1 MHRLV
6 PDQAKAEHCGLF
18 TFLFFL
24 FYFYFFK
31 ENDTLL
37 FARQFCRLLV

>member
-6 PDQAKAEHCGLF
+6 PDQAKAEHCRLF

-24 FYFYFFK
+24 FFFFREK
-31 ENDTLL
+31 KMTRRCLPEN
-37 FARQFCRLLV
+37 FADF